1 MNEIRKYAI
10 ETAVLFSTKA
20 DDLVPLARAIE
31 AYLTEDEAPTSA
43 SGGGRG
49 SLRSGLDYF
58 WDEDAHNPYYYA
70 LDYQNARIFRATD
83 ATGLRVNGYFNSI
96 AEFLEDAEDNGYVRI
111 SSDHNLPGFAVAD

>member
-31 AYLTEDEAPTSA
+31 AYLTEGEAPTPA
-43 SGGGRG
+43 SGGRG

-58 WDEDAHNPYYYA
+58 WDQDFSNPYYYA
-70 LDYQNARIFRATD
+70 LDHHNDLIYRATESS
-83 ATGLRVNGYFNSI
+83 GFQVNGYFSSI
-96 AEFLEDAEDNGYVRI
+96 AEFLEEAADNGFERI
-111 SSDHNLPGFAVAD
+111 SWDHVLPEFAVKH